1 MAAFSN
7 RRLRPGPRPARDL
20 ARIVFGKVV
29 KLARRVLAKGTVKT
43 VHEPVIVP
51 REHHTVSRAD
61 ISEAALKVLY
71 RLKKEG
77 YAAYLVGGGVR
88 DILLG
93 LHPKD
98 FDIAT
103 DATPEQVR
111 GLFRNCRVIGR
122 RFKLAHV
129 VFGQEVIEV
138 ATFRAQSESG
148 DRRQSAQGM
157 LLRDNVYGSIEDD
170 AVRRDFTIN
179 ALYYNIADFSVVD
192 YVGGLEDLK
201 KRQLRMIGDPEVRYR
216 EDPVRMLRAARL
228 AAKLELNIESA
239 TAAPMLKLAGLLREV
254 SPARLFDETSKL
266 FLMGSA
272 EATFDCLRTHALF
285 EELFPLT
292 AKALKQDVEG
302 KTEALIRRALAN
314 TDTRV
319 AEDKPVTP
327 GFLYAALLWAPVQH
341 VFEKRIARGES
352 ASDAFQHAVSE
363 VLDKQCQHTA
373 IPRHFTTMMRE
384 IWTLQH
390 RLPSRAGKRAERLFE
405 HPRFRAAYD
414 FLVLRADVGEIEREL
429 ADWWTEWQEV
439 DARGREALL
448 KQVAGAEEKGAARRR
463 KRGPRKKTAPSQ
475 H

>member
-1 MAAFSN
+1 M
-7 RRLRPGPRPARDL
+7 
-20 ARIVFGKVV
+20 FGKVV
-29 KLARRVLAKGTVKT
+29 KLAKSVLGKKKSQVRT
-43 VHEPVIVP
+43 VHEPEILT
-51 REHHTVSRAD
+51 REQHTVSRAD

-111 GLFRNCRVIGR
+111 QLFRNCRVIGR

-129 VFGQEVIEV
+129 MFGPEVIEV
-138 ATFRAQSESG
+138 ATFRAQTEDG
-148 DRRQSAQGM
+148 DRRQSEQGM

-170 AVRRDFTIN
+170 ALRRDFTIN

-192 YVGGLEDLK
+192 FVGGLDDLDM
-201 KRQLRMIGDPEVRYR
+201 RQLRMIGDPEVRYR

-228 AAKLELNIESA
+228 AAKLDLDIETQ
-239 TAAPMLKLAGLLREV
+239 TAAPIPKMASLLREV

-266 FLMGSA
+266 FLMGAA
-272 EATFDCLRTHALF
+272 EATFDELDALGLLA
-285 EELFPLT
+285 ELFPAT
-292 AKALKQDVEG
+292 AKTLKQEPDG
-302 KTEALIRRALAN
+302 HAAALIRRALAN
-314 TDTRV
+314 TDARV
-319 AEDKPVTP
+319 ADDRPVTP
-327 GFLYAALLWAPVQH
+327 GFLYAALLWQPVQTA
-341 VFEKRIARGES
+341 FEKRLARGDTAAE
-352 ASDAFQHAVSE
+352 AFQHAASE

-390 RLPSRAGKRAERLFE
+390 RLPSRVGKRAERLAE

-414 FLVLRADVGEIEREL
+414 FLVLRAAVGEAEQEL
-429 ADWWTEWQEV
+429 ADWWTNWQEA
-439 DARGREALL
+439 DGRGREALL
-448 KQVAGAEEKGAARRR
+448 KQLSDGGEKSAQPRKRRR
-463 KRGPRKKTAPSQ
+463 SPRKKSAPDQ